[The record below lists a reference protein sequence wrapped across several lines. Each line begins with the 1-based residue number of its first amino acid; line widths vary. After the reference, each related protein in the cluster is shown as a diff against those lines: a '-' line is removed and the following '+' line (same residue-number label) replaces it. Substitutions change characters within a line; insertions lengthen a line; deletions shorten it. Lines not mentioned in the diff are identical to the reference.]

1 MIPVALGLLL
11 ASIVHLGPETPV
23 GTRATGAASSLQYA
37 PAIAWNGHSG
47 LVVWTDQR
55 ATYPA
60 DTANP
65 RIVPAPMLRVSPM
78 RADGSLVNPE
88 GIQLFPAY
96 VGRLA
101 SNGSS
106 FMLAYADDTGINTVP
121 LNESGAVDGVRTR
134 LFDADVPFDIVS
146 NGHTFLF
153 VSMMLGM
160 QTFVLQPSGIPTAA
174 KTFSSAIAFS
184 APAVT
189 ALGDVYALAYV
200 SAPCQSCPTK
210 IHLALMAEDAATTD
224 VTIADGSGPLAL
236 AASDDRLLLAT
247 MGTDGIT
254 MGNDG
259 IRTLTAS
266 RDLKVI
272 IPFKT
277 VAPRSDE
284 LAFQPILW
292 DGQNFLVTLLRRPSD
307 DLEWQGVRVSPD
319 NVALDATPAVIA
331 RNSPSRFAIARTS
344 DRIVAIWSAT
354 SDVFRRT
361 FFSSA
366 ELFTQPDTKTP
377 EVFSL
382 HAQSQASASPS
393 GARVWREGSLDT
405 HVMMSIGDQTIEV
418 ASSPERN
425 LRNPSVAVG
434 ANVILVLWR
443 DVPPVTGGFSYQG
456 YRVYARRFTR
466 DGRPLDAQPILA
478 ARDDLDYVDLDL
490 GTAVAFDG
498 RNFVAIWSASTFSN
512 QLQVP
517 SVRAIRIAPDGT
529 LADSAPFSIAGIS
542 DLGYTTSLRAI
553 ATGSELLVAWS
564 TWNDNRYIRGPS
576 PLPPPHTAIE
586 IVRLDTRG
594 PSMNVLD
601 RRELWNDTDLA
612 KQIDLAWNGTNALL
626 ASVHRGCVVLTLLD
640 ATLAT
645 KNENGSVECGPA
657 YWGKSIEHPAV
668 AWNGSEFVTA
678 WAADAVHVMRF
689 DRTLQALDAA
699 PFTVAPAD
707 ALSHE
712 PSLAASP
719 SGVEIT
725 YERLDGDVPR
735 LFSRELDRL
744 GVVPRARPSR

>member
-11 ASIVHLGPETPV
+11 ASIVHLGPETPL
-23 GTRATGAASSLQYA
+23 GTRATGAASSPQYA
-37 PAIAWNGHSG
+37 PAIAWNGHNG

-55 ATYPA
+55 ANYPA
-60 DTANP
+60 DSANP
-65 RIVPAPMLRVSPM
+65 RIVPLPMLRVSPM
-78 RADGSLVNPE
+78 RADGSLVNPD
-88 GIQLFPAY
+88 GIALFPAY
-96 VGRLA
+96 FARVA
-101 SNGSS
+101 ANGSS
-106 FMLAYADDTGINTVP
+106 FMLAYVDDSGISTVP
-121 LNESGAVDGVRTR
+121 LNENGTADGVRTR
-134 LFDADVPFDIVS
+134 VSDSGVQFDIVS

-153 VSMMLGM
+153 VSNAANGL
-160 QTFVLQPSGIPTAA
+160 QTVVLQPSGIATAA
-174 KTFSSAIAFS
+174 KTFSSASGQF

-189 ALGDVYALAYV
+189 ELGDVYALAYLV
-200 SAPCQSCPTK
+200 ATCQPCPTT

-224 VTIADGSGPLAL
+224 VAIAEGGGPLAL
-236 AASDDRLLLAT
+236 AASDDRLLLAKI
-247 MGTDGIT
+247 GTDGIE
-254 MGNDG
+254 
-259 IRTLTAS
+259 TLIAG

-272 IPFKT
+272 VPFKT
-277 VAPRSDE
+277 VAPLSYQY
-284 LAFQPILW
+284 AFQPILW
-292 DGQNFLVTLLRRPSD
+292 DGENFLVTLFRRPFD
-307 DLEWQGVRVSPD
+307 DLEWQGIRVSPD
-319 NVALDATPAVIA
+319 NVPLDAAPAVIA
-331 RNSPSRFAIARTS
+331 RDSPFDVALARTS

-354 SDVFRRT
+354 NDVFRRA

-382 HAQSQASASPS
+382 HAQSQASATSS
-393 GARVWREGSLDT
+393 GVRVWREGSLDT
-405 HVMMSIGDQTIEV
+405 HVMMSIGDQTIDV
-418 ASSPERN
+418 ASSSERN
-425 LRNPSVAVG
+425 LQNPSVAVG

-443 DVPPVTGGFSYQG
+443 DVPAFVGQLSDQG

-478 ARDDLDYVDLDL
+478 DRDDFDYVDLDL
-490 GTAVAFDG
+490 ATAAAFDG
-498 RNFVAIWSASTFSN
+498 RNFVAIWSASTNSN
-512 QLQVP
+512 QVQVP

-529 LADSAPFSIAGIS
+529 LVDSAPFSIAGVS

-564 TWNDNRYIRGPS
+564 TWNDFRYIRGVS
-576 PLPPPHTAIE
+576 PLPPPRTAIE
-586 IVRLDTRG
+586 IVRLDTHG
-594 PSMNVLD
+594 TSMNVLD
-601 RRELWNDTDLA
+601 RREAWNDTALA

-645 KNENGSVECGPA
+645 KNENESVECGPM
-657 YWGKSIEHPAV
+657 WNKPIEHPAV
-668 AWNGSEFVTA
+668 AWNGNEFVAA
-678 WAADAVHVMRF
+678 WAADAVHVLRF

-699 PFTVAPAD
+699 PFTIAPAD

-744 GVVPRARPSR
+744 GVVLRTRSIR